1 MKTERMLIIALEEL
15 KRAVADKNLLR
26 VRDLLSYIAMLRRE
40 RIENLEHEN
49 ALLRLNNRYRKV
61 SWE

>member
-61 SWE
+61 S